1 MAFPRTLRLG
11 AAVLAATLLPGCRTG
26 THFSVRSIDTG
37 SELRPRFTVAAYV
50 AEDGNTADVF
60 LTDLTRAELDST
72 APINTISGHLA
83 RVHMF
88 LRPRA
93 GNTPIEDTATNA
105 TVELLVLSG
114 GAIGVYEGAGFL
126 QPGSKPGGARFG
138 GSMDGATVRLVASN
152 ARFTDPIGPAE
163 LDVSFTAPLDRGAA
177 ALMRAR
183 LETII
188 GTLGTQ

>member
-1 MAFPRTLRLG
+1 MAFPRTTRLATALFVG
-11 AAVLAATLLPGCRTG
+11 TLLAGCRTG
-26 THFSVRSIDTG
+26 THLSVRSVESG
-37 SELRPRFTVAAYV
+37 HELRPRLTTAAYA
-50 AEDGNTADVF
+50 AEDGNTADVY
-60 LTDLTRAELDST
+60 LTDLTRAELDPT
-72 APINTISGHLA
+72 APIDTITGHLA

-88 LRPRA
+88 LRPKA

-105 TVELLVLSG
+105 TVELLVLSR

-138 GSMDGATVRLVASN
+138 GSMDGATVKLVASN
-152 ARFTDPIGPAE
+152 ASFVDPIGPAE

-188 GTLGTQ
+188 AMLEAR